1 MTKCPKCAADN
12 AETQR
17 FCGDCG
23 TPLPFDIRRPM
34 SFAGADE
41 TIPLPSTDLVP
52 GVLFARRYQSIEE
65 LGAGGMGRVYR
76 VLDTKL
82 DEEIA
87 LKVIRPDIA
96 SDRAVIARFSAE
108 LKLARQVVHRNVA
121 RMFDLNEEG
130 GVPYITMEYVRG
142 ENLKR
147 LIRKVGHLAPAQAVP
162 IACQICD
169 GLAEAHRLGIAHRDL
184 KPQNVMIDEEGV
196 AKIMDFGLARLLDQ
210 EGRDGAGSHSGTPA
224 YVSPEQIRSES
235 ADGRADLYSLGIV
248 LYEML
253 TGRTPF
259 KGDTVEA
266 ITDGHLYEIP
276 EDPRRIEPAIPAE
289 VSEIVLKCLEKDPA
303 ARYQTAEEMGQALR
317 CLRRPAAGKI
327 IANWIRGHK
336 PASIAAGSALAAL
349 IGYGALALFGSI
361 MAPAPLP
368 AKSTLAVLR
377 APDLPMGGAG
387 PLAQFQDSLSVKL
400 GTVQDLVIVPPLTVN
415 AIDTAGKDPRRI
427 GRLLKADYLLE
438 PRCRVEGERIVFSAS
453 LINTRR
459 NQPVR
464 GYELSRSRDDPA
476 AVEEEFARGVATVV
490 RFDIAE
496 DRVLRSG
503 KGVSSN
509 LDARLLVHEG
519 MILVEDR
526 YLDKRDPADFAAAVE
541 KYKQALA
548 LDPEYA
554 LALYSLGNAYEIRY
568 NNTPQAFKDPKDV
581 DLMCEYYSQAYAK
594 NWNSPE
600 TNVGLGWAS
609 FNRGDFPKAFEF
621 FKKALKLEPEMGV
634 IDQGVGAFLRSV
646 GLYRQAIPY
655 LARASKLAPQDPEPL
670 LQIAQCYMALG
681 RFDEAAGRSALAVAR
696 DPNSIVARQL
706 HAIHLILARRLD
718 EGEKEFAAI
727 RRIEPAFPYNSFM
740 EGLLAAA
747 RGDKDRALALRG
759 RTESLS
765 MPGTCFYIFL
775 GMTDE
780 AVANIEAGI
789 AGSFEKSGEYI
800 YSYPSLV
807 GNPAFKSLRGLP
819 RYQAILRMQ
828 KERYKRDLEP
838 YEDM

>member
-1 MTKCPKCAADN
+1 LTKCPKCAADN

-23 TPLPFDIRRPM
+23 TPLPVDLRRPM
-34 SFAGADE
+34 SVSRADE
-41 TIPLPSTDLVP
+41 TIPLPSADLAP
-52 GVLFARRYQSIEE
+52 GTLFARRYRAIEE

-82 DEEIA
+82 GEEIA
-87 LKVIRPDIA
+87 LKVIRADIA
-96 SDRAVIARFSAE
+96 SDRAVIARFAAE

-147 LIRKVGHLAPAQAVP
+147 LIRKVGRLAPAQAVP
-162 IACQICD
+162 VACQICD

-184 KPQNVMIDEEGV
+184 KPQNIMIDEAGQ
-196 AKIMDFGLARLLDQ
+196 AKIMDFGLARLLD
-210 EGRDGAGSHSGTPA
+210 EAGREGAGSRSGSPA
-224 YVSPEQIRSES
+224 YVSPEQIRGEP

-266 ITDGHLYEIP
+266 VTDMHLYEVP
-276 EDPRRIEPAIPAE
+276 EDPRQVEPAIPPE
-289 VSEIVLKCLEKDPA
+289 LSRVIMKCLEKDPA
-303 ARYQTAEEMGQALR
+303 ARYQSAEELGQALGD
-317 CLRRPAAGKI
+317 LRRRTPRKI
-327 IANWIRGHK
+327 VVKWILGHK
-336 PASIAAGSALAAL
+336 LASVAAGSAIVLG
-349 IGYGALALFGSI
+349 IGYGAFRLYGSLLAPRS
-361 MAPAPLP
+361 LP
-368 AKSTLAVLR
+368 TKSTLAVLR
-377 APDLPMGGAG
+377 APDVPGGSSG
-387 PLAQFQDSLSVKL
+387 LLAQFQDSLSVKL
-400 GTVQDLVIVPPLTVN
+400 GTAQDLVIVPPLTVN
-415 AIDTAGKDPRRI
+415 AVGTAGKDSRQI
-427 GRLLKADYLLE
+427 GRLLMADYLIE
-438 PRCRVEGERIVFSAS
+438 PRCRVDGERIRFSAS
-453 LINTRR
+453 LINTKR

-476 AVEEEFARGVATVV
+476 AVEEEFARGVAIVL
-490 RFDIAE
+490 RYDIAE

-519 MILVEDR
+519 RILVEEE
-526 YLDKRDPADFAAAVE
+526 YLDRRDPADFAAAVE

-554 LALYSLGNAYEIRY
+554 LALYALGNAYEIRY
-568 NNTPQAFKDPKDV
+568 NNPPQGKKDPKDV

-621 FKKALKLEPEMGV
+621 YKKALKLEPEMGV
-634 IDQGVGAFLRSV
+634 IDQNVGAFLRSV
-646 GLYRQAIPY
+646 GLYRQAIKY
-655 LARASKLAPQDPEPL
+655 LARASKLAPQDPEPI
-670 LQIAQCYMALG
+670 LQIAQCEMALG
-681 RFDEAAGRSALAVAR
+681 RFDEAAGQSALAVAR
-696 DPNSIVARQL
+696 DPNSVVARQL

-718 EGEKEFAAI
+718 EGEKEFAAV
-727 RRIEPAFPYNSFM
+727 RRLSPTFPYNSFM

-747 RGDKDRALALRG
+747 RGDKERALSLKG
-759 RTESLS
+759 QTEALS
-765 MPGTCFYIFL
+765 MPGTYFFIFL

-789 AGSFEKSGEYI
+789 ARSFEKSGEYI
-800 YSYPSLV
+800 YSYPSLD
-807 GNPAFKSLRGLP
+807 GNPAFKTLRRLP
-819 RYQAILRMQ
+819 RYQAILKMQ
-828 KERYKRDLEP
+828 KERYKKDLRP